1 MHSCRWNQCDAL
13 WDCRLF
19 RLKEHAVTLFCHEV
33 SKVNKCTC
41 KPCLIKLGLNGR
53 QKSTSEANL
62 WDKVV
67 FTMKNKGYFSAK
79 WELFKLG
86 QGWQEQDLGP
96 QMASRVFLITH
107 LKCIWLD
114 CAHYMQYISIFYS
127 ILLAQWEIWA
137 GMKSSCLL
145 GKPRARLNLRIMLNS
160 LHIGSGSK
168 LW

>member
-1 MHSCRWNQCDAL
+1 MWCPLRLQAFPTQRTCCHTFLSWSIKSKHMHVQTMLNQTGTQWMAKIYI
-13 WDCRLF
+13 W
-19 RLKEHAVTLFCHEV
+19 
-33 SKVNKCTC
+33 SKF
-41 KPCLIKLGLNGR
+41 LGQSR
-53 QKSTSEANL
+53 IYPE
-62 WDKVV
+62 
-67 FTMKNKGYFSAK
+67 NKGYFSAI
-79 WELFKLG
+79 WELLKLG